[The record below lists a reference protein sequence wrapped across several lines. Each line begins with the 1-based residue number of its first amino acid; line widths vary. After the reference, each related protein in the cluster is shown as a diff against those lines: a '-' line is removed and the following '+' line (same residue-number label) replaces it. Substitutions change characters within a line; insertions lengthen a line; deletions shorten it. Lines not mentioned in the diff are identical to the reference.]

1 MNTKKFMWVLI
12 FLLILVIL
20 TMISLSRLGQLSF
33 FSKVRDYPE
42 IKKSGIL
49 HVDMEYNTSDYSISE
64 DSIIGIKYELCK
76 YISQR
81 SGLELN
87 IVLENNWET
96 SILDLRNKTVDLIA
110 RNIPITEENRQ
121 VIAFTIPVTQNKQVL
136 IQRKK
141 ELENDSVYIAS
152 QIELADKT
160 VHLSKGSPAKLR
172 IKNLSEEIAE
182 PIHIEEIADYPQ
194 EQILSMVA
202 SGEIDYAVIDK
213 EIATRNQKKFPEID
227 MNIDISFTQLQAWAV
242 RKDSP
247 VLLDSLNIWIAEYL
261 NR

>member
-20 TMISLSRLGQLSF
+20 TMISLSRLELSF
-33 FSKVRDYPE
+33 FNKAKDYPE

-49 HVDMEYNTSDYSISE
+49 HVDMEYNTSDYSILE

-87 IVLENNWET
+87 IILENNWET
-96 SILDLRNKTVDLIA
+96 SILDLKNKTVDLIA

-152 QIELADKT
+152 QIGLAGKT
-160 VHLSKGSPAKLR
+160 VHLAKGSPAKLR

-182 PIHIEEIADYPQ
+182 PIYIEEIADYSQ

-213 EIATRNQKKFPEID
+213 EIATRNRKKIPEID

-247 VLLDSLNIWIAEYL
+247 ILLDSLNIWIAEYL
-261 NR
+261 NK